1 MSNYPVVKIP
11 NELAEIYMAIPPLPN
26 FPIRPNEPVKP
37 IKAEEPKYLPPIKP
51 IKGELTNYNSSL
63 LVVVISGFILY
74 CLFEVKTK
82 DMPPIFIIIVGLVFL
97 GSLFSIYAVYSNNSK
112 ELDMFDTSMNRYLK
126 ETKTYESTYSELI
139 SKWKESINLI
149 NKKYSND
156 LDTYQKIL
164 LPAFE
169 QDLHRYEIEKLRIQ
183 TINNLIVYRNK
194 LFSEFT
200 KKSSNYNNHKS
211 IHKLS
216 KGVTEDLFFKRLNK
230 EIFLKSCVINVT
242 PDIDI
247 DNSYLPDITLVLN
260 SGIKIDIEI
269 DEPYIGSS
277 GKPIHYL
284 HNTKDYK
291 RDSFFLSKG
300 WIVIRFAEKQII
312 EDVDNCVAV
321 IKNIEIALQNFERP
335 LTEQNLIGDI
345 VTLKHWTEQEAHE
358 MAFGRYRN
366 RYLNIE
372 LTEKIRLEYEE
383 SEKYDTISEKISYLE
398 INKSENINYEYNNG
412 QIRNTQ
418 FDKVEKGN
426 NFASLIKY
434 DNIEKK
440 KPVYKE
446 KSIQQYEDDLPF

>member
-1 MSNYPVVKIP
+1 M
-11 NELAEIYMAIPPLPN
+11 E
-26 FPIRPNEPVKP
+26 
-37 IKAEEPKYLPPIKP
+37 
-51 IKGELTNYNSSL
+51 
-63 LVVVISGFILY
+63 
-74 CLFEVKTK
+74 
-82 DMPPIFIIIVGLVFL
+82 
-97 GSLFSIYAVYSNNSK
+97 LFSI
-112 ELDMFDTSMNRYLK
+112 
-126 ETKTYESTYSELI
+126 
-139 SKWKESINLI
+139 
-149 NKKYSND
+149 
-156 LDTYQKIL
+156 
-164 LPAFE
+164 
-169 QDLHRYEIEKLRIQ
+169 
-183 TINNLIVYRNK
+183 
-194 LFSEFT
+194 
-200 KKSSNYNNHKS
+200 
-211 IHKLS
+211 
-216 KGVTEDLFFKRLNK
+216 FKRLIINYNK
-230 EIFLKSCVINVT
+230 S
-242 PDIDI
+242 
-247 DNSYLPDITLVLN
+247 
-260 SGIKIDIEI
+260 
-269 DEPYIGSS
+269 
-277 GKPIHYL
+277 IHYL